1 MILRRCNKLF
11 LLFFITISIHG
22 QSKLFV
28 NQVGYLPSGNK
39 IVVTNTPADSFYII
53 NSTSN
58 IKVYSGS
65 FEESFPNDDLSGM
78 NLKVG
83 NFSNFTQEGNFKILS
98 NLNESSFPFV
108 ISDTVYSSVYK
119 YSQKAFYFQRCG
131 MNLVPQYAGSY
142 HHLACHTRDAF
153 FHESSEGTGFK
164 YSIGGWHDAGDFG
177 KYIVNAGITLG
188 TMMLA
193 YELYPEYFSTD
204 QLNIPESGNGVPDL
218 LDEIRSELE
227 WELKMQ
233 DSTGGVFTKLTRKQF
248 SAFVM
253 PEDDSET
260 RYIYQISSAATADF
274 AAAMA
279 KASRI
284 FNGYD
289 SNFSTVCKNAALNA
303 WTFLEQNPSIVP
315 SGGFINPD
323 DTGTGEYGDTNDK
336 DERLWAAAE
345 LYVTTTDD
353 KFDNYYLNN
362 FNSIG
367 LLNDMSW
374 QSVASMAHITYLLL
388 APNPNALTITIL
400 SNSLNS
406 FVNQIKSKIDANG
419 FGIPLNNGEFYW
431 GSNSSVLNDAIFM
444 VVQNY
449 FTQTNDNDNY
459 INRTL
464 DYVLGVNPNNKSFVS
479 GIGTNRLMHPH
490 HRQSEVDNI
499 EEPVPGLLAGGPNQY
514 LNDAVLSSLF
524 DENTPPALC
533 YIDTVASY
541 ASNEIAINWNAP
553 LVFVAG
559 YLNGKGTISDVNVSD
574 NAIKPNGIFLYQNY
588 PNPFNPST
596 NIKFKINES
605 SRVKLEVFD
614 SLGGKVTTLVDK
626 RISAGTY
633 TYPFDLGAKMNKA
646 ANASGVYFYKLT
658 VNNYSISK
666 KMVFLK

>member
-1 MILRRCNKLF
+1 MILRRCNYLL
-11 LLFFITISIHG
+11 LLFFITNLIHS

-28 NQVGYLPSGNK
+28 NQAGYLPDGNK
-39 IVVTNTPADSFYII
+39 IVLTNSPADSFYII
-53 NSTSN
+53 NSISN
-58 IKVYSGS
+58 LKVYSGS

-83 NFSNFTQEGNFKILS
+83 DFSNFTQKGNFKILS
-98 NLNESSFPFV
+98 NMNDYSFPFV
-108 ISDTVYSSVYK
+108 ISDTVYGSVYK

-153 FHESSEGTGFK
+153 FHESSEGSGFK
-164 YSIGGWHDAGDFG
+164 YAVGGWHDAGDFG

-188 TMMLA
+188 TMILA

-204 QLNIPESGNGVPDL
+204 QLNIPESGNGIPDL
-218 LDEIRSELE
+218 LDEVRYELE

-248 SAFVM
+248 SGFVM
-253 PEDDSET
+253 PENDNGT

-274 AAAMA
+274 AAVMA

-289 SNFSTVCKNAALNA
+289 LDFSTVCKNAALNA

-315 SGGFINPD
+315 SGGFVNPE
-323 DTGTGEYGDTNDK
+323 DTDTGEYGDGNDK

-345 LYVTTTDD
+345 LYATTNDD
-353 KFDNYYLNN
+353 KFDTYYLNN
-362 FNSIG
+362 FNSVG
-367 LLNDMSW
+367 LFQNLGW
-374 QSVASMAHITYLLL
+374 QSVASMAHLTYLLSV
-388 APNPNALTITIL
+388 PNPNALTKTIL
-400 SNSLNS
+400 INSLNNL
-406 FVNQIKSKIDANG
+406 VTQNKRKIDANG
-419 FGIPLNNGEFYW
+419 FGISLNDGEFYW
-431 GSNSSVLNDAIFM
+431 GSNSGVLNNAIFM
-444 VVQNY
+444 IVQNY
-449 FTQTNDNDNY
+449 ITQTNDNDNY

-464 DYVLGVNPNNKSFVS
+464 DYVLGVNPNNISFVS

-499 EEPVPGLLAGGPNQY
+499 EEPIPGLLAGGPNQY

-533 YIDTVASY
+533 YVDTVASY
-541 ASNEIAINWNAP
+541 ASNEIAINWNAL
-553 LVFVAG
+553 LVFTAG
-559 YLNGKGTISDVNVSD
+559 YLNGKGSISDVEQHEKQTVPKL
-574 NAIKPNGIFLYQNY
+574 IMLYQNY

-596 NIKFKINES
+596 NIKFQIDKTSI
-605 SRVKLEVFD
+605 VKLEIFD
-614 SLGGKVTTLVDK
+614 SLGGKVATLVNK
-626 RISAGTY
+626 RLSAGSY
-633 TYPFDLGAKMNKA
+633 TYQFDLGEKIKKST
-646 ANASGVYFYKLT
+646 NASGVYFT
-658 VNNYSISK
+658 N
-666 KMVFLK
+666 